1 MTVSISV
8 ERYVAI
14 FYPLVYKVT
23 YVFLVYKVTYFSVPD
38 LLFEYL
44 KNVIKMRAAVKLS
57 WTSKKVYQRVVCVR
71 RGLKAVQDV
80 YHMYILSY
88 FIR

>member
-23 YVFLVYKVTYFSVPD
+23 YFSLPD

-44 KNVIKMRAAVKLS
+44 KNVIKMRVAVKLS
-57 WTSKKVYQRVVCVR
+57 WTGKKVYQRVVCVR